1 LIFQEPW
8 RLQWWEF
15 PRGLNFKGLHA
26 SQRGGVIID
35 FWWVPYFIS
44 KTVSEMLIIHGQIEV
59 ARLLIA
65 VLEGEFKL
73 LKHLVGTWK
82 CLHY

>member
-1 LIFQEPW
+1 MHLKEV
-8 RLQWWEF
+8 
-15 PRGLNFKGLHA
+15 
-26 SQRGGVIID
+26 GVIID
-35 FWWVPYFIS
+35 FWWIPYFIS
-44 KTVSEMLIIHGQIEV
+44 KSVSEMLIIHGQIEV

-82 CLHY
+82 CLHC